1 MTRKRI
7 VFLMSDTG
15 GGHRAAADAIRTAL
29 NLQYL
34 GEYTFELVDVFR
46 RYTPFPFSY
55 LPEIYPRW
63 ISYAGWSWKLVYRLA
78 DAPRRDR
85 MFMALLESLWRDGIR
100 RMVGE
105 HPGDVFVCV
114 HALFSRPVMHMFPQ
128 AGLRR
133 PPFVTVITD
142 LVTTHAFWYEKD
154 VDRCLVPT
162 QAAYERA
169 LKFGLNPGQLRL
181 TGLPIH
187 PGFVESLPER
197 EEARKK
203 LNQRPSLPVVLL
215 VAGGSGMGPVYRIAC
230 ELNRR
235 KLEMQLVVVAGRNHG
250 LRQRLESVRWNQPTL
265 IYPFVNTMPEL
276 MSAADILVTKAGPAT
291 ICEACIAGLPIVL
304 SGAVPGQED
313 GNITYV
319 VENGAGA
326 YAPSARLV
334 GETVSAWLAG
344 GQDRLARLSENA
356 RKLGHPRAV
365 WEIAEEIHAQ
375 AHASL
380 IRTRFCPHKNG
391 HQPSVEH
398 TLEDGWVL

>member
-1 MTRKRI
+1 MKRKRI

-29 NLQYL
+29 NLRYP

-63 ISYAGWSWKLVYRLA
+63 INYASWSWKLVYRLA

-85 MFMALLESLWRDGIR
+85 MFMALLESLWHDGIR
-100 RMVGE
+100 RMVSE
-105 HPGDVFVCV
+105 HPGDVFVSV
-114 HALFSRPVMHMFPQ
+114 HALFSRPIMHMFHQ
-128 AGLRR
+128 TGLHR

-162 QAAYERA
+162 QAAYKRG
-169 LKFGLNPGQLRL
+169 LKFGLSPDQLRL

-187 PGFVESLPER
+187 PCFVESLPDK

-215 VAGGSGMGPVYRIAC
+215 VAGGDGMGPVYRIAC

-235 KLEMQLVVVAGRNHG
+235 KLEMQLVVVAGRNHV
-250 LRQRLESVRWNQPTL
+250 LRQRLEAVRWNQPTL
-265 IYPFVNTMPEL
+265 IYPFVNNMPEL
-276 MSAADILVTKAGPAT
+276 MAAADILVTKAGPAT

-319 VENGAGA
+319 VDNGAGT
-326 YAPSARLV
+326 YAPGAHAV
-334 GETVSAWLAG
+334 GDTVSEWLVEG
-344 GQDRLARLSENA
+344 PDRLARLSENA
-356 RKLGHPRAV
+356 LRLGLPRAV

-375 AHASL
+375 AQIPP
-380 IRTRFCPHKNG
+380 IRTRFGVHRNG
-391 HQPSVEH
+391 HQPLLDH
-398 TLEDGWVL
+398 TPEDGWVK

>member
-1 MTRKRI
+1 MKRKRI

-29 NLQYL
+29 SLRYP

-63 ISYAGWSWKLVYRLA
+63 INYAGWSWKLVYELT
-78 DAPRRDR
+78 DAPRRDK
-85 MFMALLESLWRDGIR
+85 MFMTLLESLWHDGIR
-100 RMVGE
+100 RMVSE
-105 HPGDVFVCV
+105 HPGDVFVSV
-114 HALFSRPVMHMFPQ
+114 HALFSRPIMHMFHQ
-128 AGLRR
+128 TGLRR

-162 QAAYERA
+162 QAAYERG
-169 LKFGLNPGQLRL
+169 LKFGLNPDQLRL

-187 PGFVESLPER
+187 PCFVESLPEK
-197 EEARKK
+197 EAARKK

-215 VAGGSGMGPVYRIAC
+215 VAGGDGMGPVYRIAC

-235 KLEMQLVVVAGRNHG
+235 KLEMQLVVVAGRNDV
-250 LRQRLESVRWNQPTL
+250 LRRRLEAVRWNQPTL
-265 IYPFVNTMPEL
+265 IYPFVNNMPEL
-276 MSAADILVTKAGPAT
+276 MAAADILVTKAGPAT

-313 GNITYV
+313 GNIPYV
-319 VENGAGA
+319 VDNGAGA
-326 YAPSARLV
+326 YAPGARAV
-334 GETVSAWLAG
+334 GDTVSVWLAEG
-344 GQDRLARLSENA
+344 PDGLARLSKNA
-356 RKLGHPRAV
+356 LRLGLPRAV

-375 AHASL
+375 AQIPP
-380 IRTRFCPHKNG
+380 IRTRFSVHRNG
-391 HQPSVEH
+391 HQPLLDR
-398 TLEDGWVL
+398 TAEDGLVK